1 MKKYKVIWTDTAKK
15 DLIEIIEYIAQDS
28 IEIAIQKYKRIKET
42 AEPLVLFPDQ
52 GRVIPE
58 LLKHNITKYKELII
72 SPWRMMYKIENNVVY
87 VMAVIDGRR
96 NIEDILLQRLL
107 R

>member
-1 MKKYKVIWTDTAKK
+1 MKKCDVIWTDTAKK
-15 DLIEIIEYIAQDS
+15 DLNEIIVYIAQDS
-28 IEIAIQKYKRIKET
+28 IEIAIQKYEKLKEA
-42 AEPLVLFPDQ
+42 AEPLVLFPKQ

-58 LLKHNITKYKELII
+58 LLKHNITKFKELII
-72 SPWRMMYKIENNVVY
+72 SPWRLMYKIENNVVY